1 MSRLFTDK
9 AAAKPQTKPEAPSR
23 PAKPAAA
30 APARKGRV
38 RKYLREVK
46 IEMGKVTF
54 PPRSE
59 VVQSTS
65 VVIVAV
71 AIAAG
76 YIGILDLIWS
86 SLVKLVKLG

>member
-9 AAAKPQTKPEAPSR
+9 AAAKPQTKPDAPSR
-23 PAKPAAA
+23 PAKPATA
-30 APARKGRV
+30 APVKKGRV
-38 RKYLREVK
+38 QKYLREVK
-46 IEMGKVTF
+46 IEMSKVTW

-71 AIAAG
+71 TIAAA

-86 SLVKLVKLG
+86 GLIKLVKLG